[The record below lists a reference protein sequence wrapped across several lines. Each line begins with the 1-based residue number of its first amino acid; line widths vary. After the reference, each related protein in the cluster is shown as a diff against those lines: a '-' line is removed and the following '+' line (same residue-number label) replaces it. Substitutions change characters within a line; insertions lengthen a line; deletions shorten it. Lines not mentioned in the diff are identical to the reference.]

1 MATPV
6 ENLDYELLG
15 DDSGGAVYQKIQG
28 MLAKL
33 KELVVLYNA
42 QIQDEGSI
50 GALIADLQLYL
61 DNYEGVASVNGKTGV
76 AVLTPA
82 DVGALALL
90 GKANDSSRLGG
101 VVAADFYHVGNKP
114 TKATVALEKVTNDT
128 SFAHLMNSGTSTIS
142 RTAKITEIYY
152 WDAAN
157 VTYTLTSA
165 GFAIGDKVYITRCYT
180 TTGNITIIT
189 DAGTITII
197 GSAAPAASQTLEAV
211 GTICLTRITTG
222 TFLARAA

>member
-50 GALIADLQLYL
+50 AVLIADLQLYL

-76 AVLTPA
+76 AVLTSS
-82 DVGALALL
+82 DVGALPSGGTAENSL
-90 GKANDSSRLGG
+90 RLGG
-101 VVAADFYHVGNKP
+101 VVAAGFYHTESKP
-114 TKATVALEKVTNDT
+114 TKGDVGLPNAVNDNPVVTVLDPGTATIN
-128 SFAHLMNSGTSTIS
+128 
-142 RTAKITEIYY
+142 RTAIMTFIVRLS
-152 WDAAN
+152 AAD
-157 VTYTLTSA
+157 VAYTLNA
-165 GFAIGDKVYITRCYT
+165 PGFAVGDKVFLIKA
-180 TTGNITIIT
+180 IP
-189 DAGTITII
+189 AGTIQMITSTQSITLLKK
-197 GSAAPAASQTLEAV
+197 GTSAASQTLQKP
-211 GTICLTRITTG
+211 GTICFEKTLTG
-222 TFLARAA
+222 WLARAA